1 MKTPDTDR
9 LAQELKSGALT
20 LAIADIA
27 EEAARL
33 ILPYWR
39 VDTAVETK
47 SDDSPVT
54 QADRAAEALILKR
67 LEALYPGVQT
77 VAEEAVAADG
87 VPGAVQDWFWL
98 IDPLDGTRGFVRGGE
113 AFTVN
118 IALIH
123 AGYPVAGVV
132 TAPATAT
139 TWRSDRPDGGAFR
152 RQFGALQAGEA
163 HAGEEWRPIR
173 VRDRPAEGMALLSHS
188 ISDEEAA
195 RLAARHGCAHWQ
207 GTDSLSEILPDRRGA
222 VRRLS
227 PHRPDLGMG
236 HRRRPG
242 GSGGGRRADAG
253 RGRPAH
259 GLWQAW
265 PPQRRLRR
273 HGRLR
278 RRQGRASRAPRL
290 RQNGLQFAERERGAV
305 GGRPAFEAPTLVQ
318 GACVQSVEAELI
330 VEARDD
336 GLGRGIVARQGQG
349 AATVRAGRTPIPFK
363 IMHGDGVERLDDPRH
378 GQVVRQQAAGR
389 GFAAVQRRDPSV
401 ALRVVVVGVDHDLA
415 GQRRDR
421 NASVGR

>member
-207 GTDSLSEILPDRRGA
+207 GTDSSLKFCLIAEGRFDAYPRTGPTSEWDTAAGQA
-222 VRRLS
+222 VLEAA
-227 PHRPDLGMG
+227 
-236 HRRRPG
+236 
-242 GSGGGRRADAG
+242 GGRM
-253 RGRPAH
+253 
-259 GLWQAW
+259 L
-265 PPQRRLRR
+265 
-273 HGRLR
+273 
-278 RRQGRASRAPRL
+278 
-290 RQNGLQFAERERGAV
+290 AE
-305 GGRPAFEAPTLVQ
+305 
-318 GACVQSVEAELI
+318 
-330 VEARDD
+330 D
-336 GLGRGIVARQGQG
+336 
-349 AATVRAGRTPIPFK
+349 
-363 IMHGDGVERLDDPRH
+363 
-378 GQVVRQQAAGR
+378 
-389 GFAAVQRRDPSV
+389 
-401 ALRVVVVGVDHDLA
+401 
-415 GQRRDR
+415 GQRMAYGKPGLR
-421 NASVGR
+421 NGAFVAMGG